1 MSFREEVKAELQV
14 GLPKD
19 PVHECVKILAG
30 SSPDYERLRSGTGF
44 SNKDA
49 LIGKQLAGLPSLG
62 RNQFKHAQ
70 KLIKGYEDQL
80 PPKLYLEALDAQWE
94 KYYHE
99 EATNK
104 INVEEAEVDGIKFRI
119 PFTVNRFGENVIDL
133 HEFAIELQKKFYF
146 THLKDAK
153 GKPIALVHYD
163 PKNGI
168 YLKDGEDRLGYT
180 LEHTLGSKAPI
191 NFKNEMLRHIKD
203 LGFQRYEHWSKTTE
217 PRIAVRNGILN
228 LNKCV
233 NGDMSGCLEPFSPEC
248 HLFSKLG
255 VDYDPNAPCDL
266 LINHLNMV
274 IPDESDRDR
283 FHKIIGSFLETDA
296 YGHQKILIL
305 YGKGGSGKTVT
316 LRAFSKFFGLENISA
331 KSFQQ
336 LTEDRFAIA
345 DLFGALANIIEEL
358 PQNAIKYLQ
367 KLNSLTGGLVDG
379 QRKGRDPFTFYQ
391 NAKICAA
398 CNDLPE
404 VNEDTQ
410 TILAFMSRLII
421 IVFDTQIRGTG
432 KEIQNYDDVIL
443 SQKPGIL
450 NWVLDGYKKYVLD
463 GKKITNSK
471 STDETYEYYIAN
483 SDFLQYFADGC
494 FEKGDSEKDY
504 VIKEDVWRAYVKA
517 AKLKNVPTQSRQTV
531 LEKFPTKTRW
541 VITSDRISI
550 GKKANGKP
558 DQAHVFKGI
567 KLKKETEWFTKPDNE
582 NEKNFEPSSDG
593 GYGSQAGNHGKVGN
607 ELPQLPTLE
616 GYGGQNKQGETGNQD
631 GNPGNQ
637 NNQLPELPTQ
647 DPHPPSGESE
657 KNNQTPEG
665 INKDPEG
672 KEEKKEN
679 NELDQKAKELFK
691 SLKDKFEFFRPPE
704 EHMVTREPDNVFRY
718 LHKVEGLSEE
728 ESDAIISKWQELGLV
743 EIVQNQIVLKD
754 QAQERDQQ

>member
-1 MSFREEVKAELQV
+1 MSFKEEVKAEL
-14 GLPKD
+14 LKD
-19 PVHECVKILAG
+19 PVSECLKILAG
-30 SSPDYERLRSGTGF
+30 IDKEHARLRNGEGF
-44 SNKDA
+44 EKKDVS
-49 LIGKQLAGLPSLG
+49 IGNTLAGLDKLG
-62 RNQFKHAQ
+62 RNQFARAQ
-70 KLIKGYEDQL
+70 KLLRKYEDQL
-80 PPKLYLEALDAQWE
+80 PPGLYIEAIDAQWE
-94 KYYHE
+94 NFYHE
-99 EATNK
+99 EAKNEGK
-104 INVEEAEVDGIKFRI
+104 GEEVEVNGVKFRI
-119 PFTVNRFGENVIDL
+119 PITINKFGESVIDL
-133 HEFAIELQKKFYF
+133 HSLAIELKENFHFKY
-146 THLKDAK
+146 LKDRKSRA
-153 GKPIALVHYD
+153 IALVYYD
-163 PKNGI
+163 FTNGI
-168 YLKDGEDRLGYT
+168 YAKDGEEKIGYI
-180 LEHTLGSKAPI
+180 LEHSLGNRAPI
-191 NFKNEMLRHIKD
+191 NLKNEITRHLKD
-203 LGFQRYEHWSKTTE
+203 LGFEYLDKWQNTTD
-217 PRIAVRNGILN
+217 PSIAVSNGVLN
-228 LNKCV
+228 LMKYV
-233 NGDMSGCLEPFSPEC
+233 NGETTNCLEPFSPD
-248 HLFSKLG
+248 HHIFGKLD
-255 VDYDPNAPCDL
+255 VNYDPQAPSNL
-266 LINHLNMV
+266 LSQHLDMV
-274 IPDESDRDR
+274 IPEATDRDR
-283 FHKIIGSFLETDA
+283 FQKFIGSFLEIDA

-316 LRAFSKFFGLENISA
+316 LRVFSKFFGSENISA

-336 LTEDRFAIA
+336 LTEDRFAMA
-345 DLFGALANIIEEL
+345 DLFGAVANIIEEL

-367 KLNSLTGGLVDG
+367 RLNSLTGGLVDG

-404 VNEDTQ
+404 VNSDTQ

-504 VIKEDVWRAYVKA
+504 VIKEDIWRAYVKA
-517 AKLKNVPTQSRQTV
+517 AKIKNVPTQSRQTV

-567 KLKKETEWFTKPDNE
+567 KLKKETEWFIKPDNE
-582 NEKNFEPSSDG
+582 NEKNFEPPSDG
-593 GYGSQAGNHGKVGN
+593 GYGSQVGNSGKGGN

-616 GYGGQNKQGETGNQD
+616 GYGGQNRQGEPGNQD
-631 GNPGNQ
+631 GNLGNQ

-647 DPHPPSGESE
+647 DPHPPSRESE
-657 KNNQTPEG
+657 KNNQAPEG

-672 KEEKKEN
+672 KGEKKEN
-679 NELDQKAKELFK
+679 NELDLKATEFFK
-691 SLKDKFEFFRPPE
+691 SLKDKLQFFKDPK
-704 EHMVTREPDNVFRY
+704 EHLVTREPSNVVLY
-718 LHKVEGLSEE
+718 LQYDSKLSEDE
-728 ESDAIISKWQELGLV
+728 ARSVLKDWVEKGLV
-743 EIVQNQIVLKD
+743 KVVDGQIVLGD
-754 QAQERDQQ
+754 QAQEGDQQ